1 MSDLENERWS
11 ARKLQEITGYKSW
24 ESVEGL
30 ITKTVQFLLKLEIPF
45 YDNIKHIDGEE
56 DDFHLSKFSVFVFL
70 LLADSKKASVSQAR
84 KDFAH
89 KYPYVSEVIPYL
101 FENDF
106 FTESLLLASSQIN
119 EFLNYID
126 TRPGAIDV
134 LLEKNQFL
142 LIDFLLNESVRYK
155 EINE

>member
-1 MSDLENERWS
+1 MILLFEKCLLPLFLKIFS
-11 ARKLQEITGYKSW
+11 KS
-24 ESVEGL
+24 EEEKQNL
-30 ITKTVQFLLKLEIPF
+30 I
-45 YDNIKHIDGEE
+45 
-56 DDFHLSKFSVFVFL
+56 
-70 LLADSKKASVSQAR
+70 A
-84 KDFAH
+84 
-89 KYPYVSEVIPYL
+89 SEVIPYL
-101 FENDF
+101 FEDDF

-126 TRPGAIDV
+126 TRPGVVDV